1 MLFVLKV
8 LLKELNQT
16 VEHIA
21 LMCWNIINLFNC
33 LSYNCY
39 IINKGRLLSLD
50 CCAFFLKMQ
59 VTSNCQKSISALTCF
74 LRYSS
79 LLPYLVCIA
88 FKYVYVE
95 EFSSLF
101 VSLLQFMRAQQPVG
115 FCLFVFVFCFLYNNR
130 ILISRRHNTTTFTCP
145 SIQKPFHTC
154 AINSPE
160 VLLRR
165 CSIAGSLFC

>member
-101 VSLLQFMRAQQPVG
+101 VSLLRFMRAQQPVG
-115 FCLFVFVFCFLYNNR
+115 FCLFVFVFVFCIIIVSLSVEDTILPPLLARPFKNR
-130 ILISRRHNTTTFTCP
+130 FTRVP
-145 SIQKPFHTC
+145 ST
-154 AINSPE
+154 
-160 VLLRR
+160 VLS
-165 CSIAGSLFC
+165 CCWDVVA